1 MLSRLLVIFVFFCS
15 LFSAANA
22 SQGKIETELPKNG
35 VVILQYH
42 HVSDTTPKSTS
53 VTPAQF
59 TEQMTYL
66 ADNNFNV
73 IPLSEAINS
82 IKNKQALPD
91 KTIAIT
97 FDDGYK
103 DIAQNAHPILKTF
116 GFPYTLFVAVA
127 PIKHGYGDMMT
138 WEQLTTLA
146 KDGAEIANHSWNHEH
161 LIDRNPEESKE
172 AWLKRTENNI
182 LKTENAIKEATGQ
195 NLKILAYPYGEYNMA
210 LQQLLMKHGYTA
222 VGQQSGAAGIYSEL
236 TALPRFPVAGPYAD
250 LASLKVKMHSLNM
263 PVLRQNITD
272 PQLKDGN
279 WRPELK
285 VKLNMSDIYPHQLMC
300 FIQGQGAKQ
309 PLWINKDEFSIQAD
323 LDLPVGRSRYNCT
336 VPSKTKGSYYWFS
349 QAWVRK

>member
-1 MLSRLLVIFVFFCS
+1 MLFRLLVICISFFPMLNLAYATS
-15 LFSAANA
+15 P
-22 SQGKIETELPKNG
+22 KKEPELPKNG
-35 VVILQYH
+35 AVILQYH
-42 HVSDTTPKSTS
+42 HVSNDTPKSTS
-53 VTPAQF
+53 VTPEQF

-66 ADNNFNV
+66 AENNFNV
-73 IPLSEAINS
+73 IPLSEVIES
-82 IKNKQALPD
+82 IKNNQALP
-91 KTIAIT
+91 KKSIAIT

-103 DIAQNAHPILKTF
+103 DIAQNAHPILKSF
-116 GFPYTLFVAVA
+116 GFPYTLFVAVQ
-127 PIKHGYGDMMT
+127 PIKHKYGDMMS
-138 WEQLTTLA
+138 WEQLIELS

-161 LIDRNPEESKE
+161 LADRNANETKA
-172 AWLKRTENNI
+172 AWLKRTEENI

-195 NLKILAYPYGEYNMA
+195 NLKILAYPYGEYN
-210 LQQLLMKHGYTA
+210 QDIQELLIKHGFTA
-222 VGQQSGAAGIYSEL
+222 VGQQSGAAGVYSEL

-272 PQLKDGN
+272 PELKEGN

-285 VKLNMSDIYPHQLMC
+285 IKLDISDIYPHQMMC

-309 PLWINKDEFSIQAD
+309 PLWTSKDEFSIQAD

-336 VPSKTKGSYYWFS
+336 VPSKSKGSYYWFS